1 MGFWTTLLKVSSEF
15 HINPYVLLGAICL
28 IYTLLGFSKNNKE
41 LHKFKDNEIDRLKKE
56 KQELRNE
63 LAMFKSL
70 KRQSE
75 FLKK

>member
-41 LHKFKDNEIDRLKKE
+41 LH
-56 KQELRNE
+56 
-63 LAMFKSL
+63 
-70 KRQSE
+70 
-75 FLKK
+75 